1 MSFTDILYEVYDG
14 KARITINRPDKR
26 NMFTNHTLCELAA
39 AFRCAWEDQNV
50 RAVILTGAGDKY
62 FTIGGDM
69 SPSEAEPLPLE
80 TLPMPDLL
88 AQLIKAIR
96 EIPKPVICA
105 VNGFAV
111 GGGYILD
118 LVCDMTVASNTAVF
132 RMVGMD
138 PGFGTAYLAH
148 VAGEKRA
155 REILFSGAKYSAEQ
169 FAQWG
174 LVNKVVAP
182 EELLAEADKMADGIK
197 LDAKAV
203 AAIKSSFNAATANIG
218 GIQSVAGVAE
228 NLYFN
233 LI

>member
-1 MSFTDILYEVYDG
+1 MNFTDIIYETYNNRA
-14 KARITINRPDKR
+14 KITINRPEKK

-39 AFRCAWEDQNV
+39 AFKCAWEDKEV
-50 RAVILTGAGDKY
+50 RAVILTGAGDKF

-88 AQLIKAIR
+88 GQLIKAIR

-111 GGGYILD
+111 GGGYIID
-118 LVCDMTVASNTAVF
+118 LVSDITIASNTAVF

-148 VAGEKRA
+148 AVGEKRA
-155 REILFSGAKYSAEQ
+155 REILFSGAKYSAQQ
-169 FAQWG
+169 FADWG

-182 EELLAEADKMADGIK
+182 EELMAEAEKMVDGIR
-197 LDAKAV
+197 LDAKAI
-203 AAIKSSFNAATANIG
+203 ATLKASFNAATANIG
-218 GIQSVAGVAE
+218 GIQTLAGVAE
-228 NLYFN
+228 NMYFN

>member
-1 MSFTDILYEVYDG
+1 MEFTDILYEKYNDR
-14 KARITINRPDKR
+14 ARITINRPEKR
-26 NMFTNHTLCELAA
+26 NMFTNHTLCELVA
-39 AFRCAWEDQNV
+39 AFRCAWEDKEV
-50 RAVILTGAGDKY
+50 RAVILTGAGNKY

-80 TLPMPDLL
+80 SLPMPDLL
-88 AQLIKAIR
+88 AQLLKAIR

-118 LVCDMTVASNTAVF
+118 LVCDLTIASSTAVF

-148 VAGEKRA
+148 AVGEKRA
-155 REILFSGAKYSAEQ
+155 REIIFSGAKYSAEQ

-182 EELLAEADKMADGIK
+182 EELLAEADKMVDGIK

-203 AAIKSSFNAATANIG
+203 ATMKASFNAATANIG
-218 GIQSVAGVAE
+218 GIQSMAGVAE
-228 NLYFN
+228 NMYYN